1 MNISIVSYGKFH
13 AFDLARE
20 LKLQN
25 CNISVYSSYP
35 FFIAKKYNISF
46 NEFKIFFLL
55 QFVDRVTKRV
65 FSRKL
70 KLFFAFIVQF
80 LIKPNQDFIILWSNT
95 PSFLVKRIKKKYNSK
110 IIIERG
116 STHILFQN
124 KILKDEYKKINK
136 DFSIHQNDINTEL
149 INYKLADFISIPSI
163 FVKNTFISQKIDE
176 NKLLINPY
184 GANIKKFYY
193 SKNNSTDK
201 FIILTVG
208 SGDIRKGLKHI
219 IDSHKYLNFNF
230 LHYHIGNIDIDLQP
244 LIKKSSNF
252 INIASVNQDKLRY
265 YYCMADVFVLAS
277 LEEGLSLTILEAM
290 ACKLPIVATRNTG
303 IESINSKYELK
314 LLIEPRNPKDI
325 AEKINYLYE
334 NTILRNKLSQNALKT
349 ISKGGFTWFDY
360 GIRYKKIL
368 NEKKSINC

>member
-1 MNISIVSYGKFH
+1 VKASIISFGKFH

-20 LKLQN
+20 LKSN
-25 CNISVYSSYP
+25 KISINLYSSYP
-35 FFIAKKYNISF
+35 YFIAKSYGLNYHEHHS
-46 NEFKIFFLL
+46 FFLL
-55 QFVDRVTKRV
+55 QIIDRLTKRKI
-65 FSRKL
+65 SNIL
-70 KLFFAFIVQF
+70 KFIFAKF
-80 LIKPNQDFIILWSNT
+80 LAIIIRADQDFIIAWSDT
-95 PSFLVKRIKKKYNSK
+95 PNFLIKILKRKYKSL

-136 DFSIHQNDINTEL
+136 DFSIYQNDINTEL

-193 SKNNSTDK
+193 SKNNLTDK

-208 SGDIRKGLKHI
+208 SGDIRKGLKYI

-290 ACKLPIVATRNTG
+290 ACKLPIIATRNTG
-303 IESINSKYELK
+303 IESINSKHEFK

-325 AEKINYLYE
+325 AEKINYLNE

-349 ISKGGFTWFDY
+349 ISKGGFTWSDY
-360 GIRYKKIL
+360 GIRYYKNLIKL
-368 NEKKSINC
+368 S